1 MLLTKAL
8 NDKEVESIGGEKL
21 YFKKD
26 NIYVLANDIYSFLL
40 EKGLE
45 AILIKKSIKS
55 KEYKGENL
63 NDKKVIILNGFA
75 LGDSIQIT
83 PIIKALKKKFK
94 ESFIALE
101 SYKDYNVIE
110 KFSYVDEFVY
120 TPISYDK
127 MNEFDYYINLY
138 TLVGTVSYDQ
148 ISATK
153 TFSKLFYLDEK
164 DYMIEKPYSY
174 VDEEKFL
181 EIKSILKENSKGK
194 KVVGIH
200 PFASSIHR
208 TVPPHILRFT
218 LETLKDEYLFV
229 MYYPSSQQEIAKI
242 FLNMYPYIYDISE
255 KIKSV
260 KHLGAYI
267 KALDYLIS
275 ADTVS
280 AHIGASLDK
289 KTLVIMGASPFKSNF
304 DYFCPTLKPI
314 HANFS
319 GKTCSSPC
327 HIHALPSS
335 CEEAKLSNT
344 IFSPCLLSIDEFDL
358 FKSFLE
364 LTDANS
370 KIKTKVK
377 NDEEKAKSYIEYIEN
392 SIREEHSEFSPF
404 SFMTLKKEE
413 PLSLMLNIILKYSS
427 DSVYIYGKDKTVVTN
442 ILKAFGKKID
452 INADTVV
459 LSYDLDILKNNKDI
473 RGKKIIG
480 FFPNKQRLFKKLNK
494 GKDIFNDEVIGYTK
508 EELLNKLIE
517 IDKRE
522 WFIYET
528 FPTNYEFQLVF
539 GDIEL
544 PSQRLHNNFLKD
556 YIANKNGGAFL
567 IFSNFPIEISYFD
580 YLESYRK
587 IRESF
592 IKERELSLYT
602 KTFTGIL
609 SYSRAFEIVSF
620 ESKFSENVLIMP
632 SSKNAFNLYN
642 FFRKK
647 EVNPIFLYI
656 DPIKI
661 NDPKEKKH
669 LINEIKALN
678 LQAFYIDSSLNLS
691 FLKELLSDLSINQ
704 ELILIETQNPFC
716 FFKEKVLVDKV
727 IGNDIELL
735 KLLES
740 KEGIN
745 TEFFVMPVLDYS
757 NFEDNRLTE
766 KPELLFYSETI
777 VRSPNKINLLKIF
790 NSKYDNFRK
799 SIKSIIKDIEYKDDI
814 SIYEE
819 LFNGN
824 FDYIYAGASILEDFC
839 KTKKINFLHAGRFEY
854 IPDFKLLKYEKLS
867 KERSLPKLYIKPT
880 QKRSLFS
887 NSKITFVLN
896 PIYTF
901 SGFDSNILNVFLAG
915 GFCLTDYRESLKKVL
930 GTLADNIMVFNMEEA
945 FEKIEY
951 YLQNEEERKTLSKK
965 LQEKIKNMI

>member
-1 MLLTKAL
+1 MLIIKAL
-8 NDKEVESIGGEKL
+8 NDKEVESIGGDKL
-21 YFKKD
+21 YFKQD
-26 NIYVLANDIYSFLL
+26 NLYILANDIYSFLL

-45 AILIKKSIKS
+45 AILIKKSVKP
-55 KEYKGENL
+55 KEYNGENL
-63 NDKKVIILNGFA
+63 NGKKVIILNGFA

-83 PIIKALKKKFK
+83 PIIKAFKRKFK

-101 SYKDYNVIE
+101 AYKNYNVIE
-110 KFSYVDEFVY
+110 NFSYVDEFVY
-120 TPISYDK
+120 TPILYEK
-127 MNEFDYYINLY
+127 INEFDYYINLY

-164 DYMIEKPYSY
+164 DYMTQKPYSY

-194 KVVGIH
+194 KVVGLH

-208 TVPPHILRFT
+208 TIPPNILRFT
-218 LETLKDEYLFV
+218 LETLKDDYLFV
-229 MYYPSSQQEIAKI
+229 MSYPSSQKEIAKI

-327 HIHALPSS
+327 HIHALSSS

-344 IFSPCLLSIDEFDL
+344 IFSPCLLSIDEFAI

-364 LTDANS
+364 LTDINS
-370 KIKTKVK
+370 KIKSKVQK
-377 NDEEKAKSYIEYIEN
+377 DEEEALSYIEYIEN

-404 SFMTLKKEE
+404 SFLTLKKEE
-413 PLSLMLNIILKYSS
+413 PLSLILNIILKYIG
-427 DSVYIYGKDKTVVTN
+427 DSVYIYGKDKNVLNN
-442 ILKAFGKKID
+442 ILKAFRKKID
-452 INADTVV
+452 INADTAL
-459 LSYDLDILKNNKDI
+459 LSYDLEILKNNEDLKD
-473 RGKKIIG
+473 KKIIG
-480 FFPNKQRLFKKLNK
+480 FLPNKQRLFKRLNK
-494 GKDIFNDEVIGYTK
+494 GKDIFNDGVIDYTK

-522 WFIYET
+522 WFICET

-539 GDIEL
+539 GEIEL
-544 PSQRLHNNFLKD
+544 PNQRLHNNFLKD
-556 YIANKNGGAFL
+556 YVTNKNGGAFL
-567 IFSNFPIEISYFD
+567 VFSNFPIEISYFD

-587 IRESF
+587 IRELF
-592 IKERELSLYT
+592 IEEKELSLYT

-620 ESKFSENVLIMP
+620 ESKFSESVLIMP
-632 SSKNAFNLYN
+632 SPKNALNFYN
-642 FFRKK
+642 YFRKK
-647 EVNPIFLYI
+647 ELNPFFLYI

-661 NDPKEKKH
+661 NNPKEKEY

-678 LQAFYIDSSLNLS
+678 PKAFYIDSSLNLS
-691 FLKELLSDLSINQ
+691 FLKELLPDLSVNHK
-704 ELILIETQNPFC
+704 LILIETQNPFC

-727 IGNDIELL
+727 ISNDLELL
-735 KLLES
+735 KLLEN
-740 KEGIN
+740 KESISG
-745 TEFFVMPVLDYS
+745 EFFVMPNLDYS
-757 NFEDNRLTE
+757 NFEDSGLAE

-799 SIKSIIKDIEYKDDI
+799 SIKSIIKDLEYKDDI
-814 SIYEE
+814 NIYEE

-880 QKRSLFS
+880 QKKSLFL
-887 NSKITFVLN
+887 NSKITFILN

-901 SGFDSNILNVFLAG
+901 SGFDLNILNVFLAG
-915 GFCLTDYRESLKKVL
+915 GFCLTDYRESLKKIL

-951 YLQNEEERKTLSKK
+951 YLDNEEEKKALSKK
-965 LQEKIKNMI
+965 IQEKIKNMI